1 MTGFAFTFFLRYW
14 KQGLIVAAVMIVLG
28 YHWNAVRQARNEGR
42 EQERA
47 AARIEAGKRIIEME
61 RQNEAFRA
69 LPARERCLAFMRD
82 SGLPVEHCAN

>member
-1 MTGFAFTFFLRYW
+1 MGFAFSFALRYW

-28 YHWNAVRQARNEGR
+28 YHFNAVRQARNEGR

-47 AARIEAGKRIIEME
+47 AARIEAGKRIVEME
-61 RQNEAFRA
+61 KRDESFRN

-82 SGLPVEHCAN
+82 SGLPERHCAD

>member
-1 MTGFAFTFFLRYW
+1 MGFAFSFALRYW

-28 YHWNAVRQARNEGR
+28 YHFNAVRQARNEGR

-61 RQNEAFRA
+61 RQNEQFRS
-69 LPARERCLAFMRD
+69 LSARERCLAFMRD
-82 SGLPVEHCAN
+82 SGLSERHCAD

>member
-1 MTGFAFTFFLRYW
+1 MGFAFTFALRYW

-61 RQNEAFRA
+61 RNNAEFSK
-69 LPARERCLAFMRD
+69 LSARDRCLAFMRD
-82 SGLPVEHCAN
+82 SGLSADHCR

>member
-1 MTGFAFTFFLRYW
+1 MGFAFTFALRYW

-42 EQERA
+42 EMERA

-61 RQNEAFRA
+61 RSNETFRS
-69 LPARERCLAFMRD
+69 LPARERCLAFMKD
-82 SGLPVEHCAN
+82 SGLQPSNCE

>member
-1 MTGFAFTFFLRYW
+1 MGFAFSFALRYW

-28 YHWNAVRQARNEGR
+28 YHFNAVRQARNEGR

-61 RQNEAFRA
+61 RSNAEFAK
-69 LPARERCLAFMRD
+69 LSARDRCLAFMRD
-82 SGLPVEHCAN
+82 SGLSADHCR